1 MPELAALFAAA
12 SLGAMLFFSIFTAPT
27 VFRVLTEEDGGR
39 LLRAVFPKY
48 FMANG
53 VLALAAGLAA
63 ARPLESTIFA
73 LCGAAMLAIRFFA
86 IPTINAARDAMV
98 AGDIQAAER
107 FASWHRGAV
116 IVNSVEMLAL
126 TGAISLL
133 LTST

>member
-1 MPELAALFAAA
+1 MPELAVLFAAA
-12 SLGAMLFFSIFTAPT
+12 SLGAMLFFSIFIAPT

-63 ARPLESTIFA
+63 VRPLESTIFA

-98 AGDIQAAER
+98 AGDAQAAER
-107 FASWHRGAV
+107 FARWHRGTVVVNV
-116 IVNSVEMLAL
+116 IEMLAL
-126 TGAISLL
+126 TVAISLL